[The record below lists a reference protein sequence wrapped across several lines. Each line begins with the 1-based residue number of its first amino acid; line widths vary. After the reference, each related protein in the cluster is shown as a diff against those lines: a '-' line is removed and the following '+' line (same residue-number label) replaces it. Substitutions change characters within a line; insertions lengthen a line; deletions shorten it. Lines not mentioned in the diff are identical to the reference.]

1 MTDNEAICTA
11 IVGGFTVLG
20 AAVRWSASIVK
31 GVAARVVKAI
41 DDSTAA
47 WKETSTVVGLL
58 TQKLVTLEAKIDVQR
73 AVEQAVEEA
82 VDEVSGVHAAASN
95 EFELAPPGVARR
107 TPPGGYSVQKRPRTQ
122 GGR

>member
-20 AAVRWSASIVK
+20 AAVRLSAGVMK

-47 WKETSTVVGLL
+47 WTKTSETVSAL
-58 TQKLVTLEAKIDVQR
+58 TQKLGRLETLLEVQKNVKD
-73 AVEQAVEEA
+73 AVEQV
-82 VDEVSGVHAAASN
+82 VDEVTGNHEIPTAASQR
-95 EFELAPPGVARR
+95 ATPQGGYHIQGKRR
-107 TPPGGYSVQKRPRTQ
+107 PGGA
-122 GGR
+122 